1 MAAAQP
7 DSSDDSTTTTAASAL
22 SRQPAKV
29 KVFATSFIW
38 TETRV
43 LLRILY
49 KSKNKHRQAGFFH
62 RLSLVKRLLGRLFL
76 MEQWI
81 CGNAHGDHSN
91 KDDNGDDGDED
102 DSAINKGTPRASSE
116 VDFLGYLLAT
126 THLCDSI
133 VEACNKAA
141 HSLYQY
147 WCILKVFIPLTST
160 CFAIMARLRMLVS
173 DLKEAI
179 ECLYAMRWRK
189 ADSRV
194 RGELEG
200 LVGGEVEPKKTKS
213 MRPKMLLD
221 FETPDGADQKQPG
234 EPSKAKRAKGPPQTA
249 AKHVFREGDAL
260 VEKSMPDASNGGI
273 KTKTGLPVTPAFG
286 KRKMDDDA
294 PDEIDEIF
302 GDM

>member
-1 MAAAQP
+1 MMNPCQHQATGPPCRPGNPYTLLPPAVIARLSDFDFARDLAAAQP

-49 KSKNKHRQAGFFH
+49 KSKNQHRQAGFFH

-116 VDFLGYLLAT
+116 VDFLGTYWQPPTCAT
-126 THLCDSI
+126 RSSKHATRLP
-133 VEACNKAA
+133 
-141 HSLYQY
+141 
-147 WCILKVFIPLTST
+147 IPFTNTGAS
-160 CFAIMARLRMLVS
+160 
-173 DLKEAI
+173 
-179 ECLYAMRWRK
+179 
-189 ADSRV
+189 SRYSS
-194 RGELEG
+194 
-200 LVGGEVEPKKTKS
+200 P
-213 MRPKMLLD
+213 
-221 FETPDGADQKQPG
+221 
-234 EPSKAKRAKGPPQTA
+234 
-249 AKHVFREGDAL
+249 
-260 VEKSMPDASNGGI
+260 
-273 KTKTGLPVTPAFG
+273 
-286 KRKMDDDA
+286 
-294 PDEIDEIF
+294 
-302 GDM
+302 